1 MEGAPSQLELF
12 DYKPE
17 LAKLDGQLC
26 PPSLL
31 EGKRFAFIKGTPKM
45 LGPQATF
52 QQHGQSGAWF
62 SDYFKHLP
70 ELADDLTFLKA
81 MHTDEF
87 NHAPA
92 QLFMHTGSARDGR
105 PSLGSW
111 ITYGLG
117 SENQNLPAYVV
128 LVSGSE
134 PSAGKYLWGN
144 GFLPSVYQGV
154 QCT

>member
-26 PPSLL
+26 PPSLV

-62 SDYFKHLP
+62 SDWS
-70 ELADDLTFLKA
+70 ARRRR
-81 MHTDEF
+81 
-87 NHAPA
+87 
-92 QLFMHTGSARDGR
+92 ARDG
-105 PSLGSW
+105 
-111 ITYGLG
+111 
-117 SENQNLPAYVV
+117 
-128 LVSGSE
+128 
-134 PSAGKYLWGN
+134 
-144 GFLPSVYQGV
+144 
-154 QCT
+154 